1 MNKDLILTLKN
12 ALQSELPGNRAHQE
26 MFSYSRPSA
35 DVIRDLDVNPRESAV
50 MILLYREENTW
61 FFPLIK
67 RQAYDGV
74 HSKQISLPGG
84 QKDAT
89 DHDLEFTSLRETNEE
104 IGAIKEDI
112 EVLGH
117 LSEIYIPPSNFL
129 VKPFVGFLTQNNDF
143 IRDEVEVNRII
154 KTPLQ
159 DLVESSIEKREKL
172 VKDGSFKAEVSS
184 FIIDDEVVWGA
195 TAMILNEFKI
205 LLKEKVL

>member
-1 MNKDLILTLKN
+1 MNKDLIISLQEALK
-12 ALQSELPGNRAHQE
+12 SELPGNRAHQE

-35 DVIRDLDVNPRESAV
+35 EVIRDLNVNPRESAV
-50 MILLYREENTW
+50 LILLYKEGKEW

-67 RQAYDGV
+67 RQEYNGV

-89 DHDLEFTSLRETNEE
+89 DHDLEYTSLRETNEE
-104 IGAIKEDI
+104 IGANHNDIK
-112 EVLGH
+112 VLGN

-129 VKPFVGFLTQNNDF
+129 VKPFVGYLANYNDF
-143 IRDEVEVNRII
+143 VRDEVEVNRII
-154 KTPLQ
+154 KTPLY
-159 DLVESSIEKREKL
+159 DLVESTIEKREKL
-172 VKDGSFKAEVSS
+172 VKDGNFKAEVSS

-195 TAMILNEFKI
+195 TAMILNEFRM